1 MKKLL
6 LLLIMSSLAVFAMAR
21 GNDKD
26 DDAKRGTIK
35 GQVLTS
41 DGAIA
46 AGVSVSIEH
55 TNYNT
60 LADDAGEFSFK
71 VLPGTYT
78 LIATYV
84 GYAPVRQEVT
94 VEEKKEVEVTLHLS
108 LTHNELK
115 DVIVYSK
122 RNGYKINNTSPT
134 LRLDEPLLEVPQNIQ
149 EVSAMALADQG
160 VTQFDQGAIRNVSG
174 ATKLEH
180 WADYTRINMR
190 GSRASEFR
198 NGMNVTSTWGPL
210 TADMSVVDRIEFV
223 KGPAGFMM
231 SNGEPSGIFNIVT
244 KKPTGVTKGEA
255 SVVLGSYDFYRGAID
270 LDGQLD
276 KNNRLQYRFNIMG
289 QSAGSFQKY
298 GYNDRVTISPVIK
311 YLVDDKTDVTVE
323 YLYQYARMQDGGAAY
338 VYSPKGYGDLPRDF
352 STAFAGIKPNI
363 FNDNSVTL
371 YLHHQFNPNWKLTVQ
386 GSYMNM
392 NKEASDLWPSSLDSN
407 GKMIRAI
414 SLSDAII
421 RQKFA
426 QAFLNGKVQTG
437 GIQHRILVGLDM
449 GDKNNY
455 YDWGQNQILD
465 KNDPTADDY
474 APFDIYNPGNGTPSN
489 GLPVFDRSIGLLQRS
504 AAAGTYT
511 SQSYT
516 GLYLQDELG
525 FFDNSLRLTLAGR
538 YTYVTQNDYG
548 STYSAKKVT
557 PRIGLSYT
565 IDANTSVYALYDQ
578 AFNPQSGLLRG
589 NKSPK
594 PMTGN
599 NMEIGVKRDWFGG
612 RWNTTLSAYRILKNG
627 NLVSDPDTS
636 GGNQDFKYSLQIG
649 QTKVQGLE
657 FDVHGEIVQGL
668 NLILN
673 YALTDSK
680 VTKDIDPANIGQK
693 ETGFAKHVSNGWLTY
708 TIGNGALKGF
718 GISAGY
724 TFQGDRSTWAWAST
738 TQKGLPDYFRMDGGL
753 FWKGQKLSV
762 NLNVNN
768 LFDRYLYSGA
778 PYANFY
784 YYQAEAGRNLKLSFA
799 YRF

>member
-1 MKKLL
+1 MG
-6 LLLIMSSLAVFAMAR
+6 VFVMAH
-21 GNDKD
+21 GNDND
-26 DDAKRGTIK
+26 DDAKRGSIE
-35 GQVLTS
+35 GVVLTS
-41 DGAIA
+41 DGAPA
-46 AGVSVSIEH
+46 SGVSVSIEN
-55 TNYNT
+55 TNYHT
-60 LADDAGEFSFK
+60 LADDGGDFNFK

-78 LIATYV
+78 LVATYV

-94 VEEKKEVEVTLHLS
+94 VEERKTIHVTLHLD
-108 LTHNELK
+108 LTQNELK
-115 DVIVYSK
+115 EVIVYAK
-122 RNGYKINNTSPT
+122 RNSYKINHTSPT

-149 EVSAMALADQG
+149 EVSSLALADQG

-276 KNNRLQYRFNIMG
+276 KNNRLQYRFNMMG
-289 QSAGSFQKY
+289 QSSGSFQKY

-338 VYSPKGYGDLPRDF
+338 VYSPNGYGDLPRDF
-352 STAFAGIKPNI
+352 STAFEGIKPNV

-392 NKEASDLWPSSLDSN
+392 NKEASDLWPSSLDADGN
-407 GKMIRAI
+407 MVRAI

-426 QAFLNGKVQTG
+426 QAYLNGKVNTG
-437 GIQHRILVGLDM
+437 GVQHRILIGLDM
-449 GDKNNY
+449 GDKDNY
-455 YDWGQNQILD
+455 YDWGQNQLLD
-465 KNDPTADDY
+465 ADD
-474 APFDIYNPGNGTPSN
+474 AMFNIYNPGNGTPSN
-489 GLPVFDRSIGLLQRS
+489 GLPVFDRSIGLLQRA

-525 FFDNSLRLTLAGR
+525 FFDNRLRLTLAGR
-538 YTYVTQNDYG
+538 FTNVKQNDYG
-548 STYSAKKVT
+548 STYEDKKVT
-557 PRIGLSYT
+557 PRIGLSYS

-578 AFNPQSGLLRG
+578 SFNPQTGLLRG

-594 PMTGN
+594 PLTGN
-599 NMEIGVKRDWFGG
+599 NMEVGVKRDWFGG

-657 FDVHGEIVQGL
+657 FDVKGEIVKGL
-668 NLILN
+668 DLILN
-673 YALTDSK
+673 YAYTDSK
-680 VTKDIDPANIGQK
+680 VTKDIDPANIGKK
-693 ETGFAKHVSNGWLTY
+693 ETGFSKHVSNGWLTY
-708 TIGNGALKGF
+708 TVGGGALKGF
-718 GISAGY
+718 GVSAGY

-753 FWKGQKLSV
+753 FWKGEKMSV
-762 NLNVNN
+762 NLNINN

-784 YYQAEAGRNLKLSFA
+784 YYQAEAGRNLKLSFS